1 VVTLNPNLLDR
12 VRQALQARHYSD
24 RTEQAY
30 VAWIE
35 RFICFH
41 GKRHPAEMG
50 EREINQFLTD
60 LAVKQKVSASTQNQ
74 ALSALLFLYRH
85 VLKREIGDLGEVIR
99 ARKPQHLPVVMTRDE
114 VKAVLGH
121 LTGDKWLMASL
132 MYGAGL
138 RLMECLRLRVKDIDF
153 ERSEITVRDG
163 KGEKDRRTMLPASL
177 RQPFQDHLRK
187 VKAIYEKDLAEG

>member
-1 VVTLNPNLLDR
+1 MGMPSSGDGRVRDQSILDR
-12 VRQALQARHYSD
+12 LGGQQ
-24 RTEQAY
+24 
-30 VAWIE
+30 
-35 RFICFH
+35 
-41 GKRHPAEMG
+41 KG
-50 EREINQFLTD
+50 ECLDPESGSRG
-60 LAVKQKVSASTQNQ
+60 ASVS
-74 ALSALLFLYRH
+74 LCYI
-85 VLKREIGDLGEVIR
+85 LKREIGDLGAVIR
-99 ARKPQHLPVVMTRDE
+99 ARKPKRLPVVMTREE
-114 VKAVLGH
+114 VKAVVGH